1 MDASLS
7 SSLSSTAPKP
17 AWRRWLVALS
27 PLVVLGVGAASIAAM
42 VATRPEPEKRDEA
55 PRPPAV
61 QVAQATPE
69 TLRLSVSAQGSV
81 HPKTEV
87 DIAAEGSGRLVWVSP
102 ALAAGGAFSAG
113 QPLARIDA
121 RDAELA
127 VVRARAQVA
136 QARERIARE
145 EAESQLAQQ
154 DWAELGAGKPASS
167 LTLREPQLAEARA
180 ALAAAQAQVNQAE
193 VDLARTVIRAPFSGR
208 VREKR
213 ADVGQFVSPGAP
225 VARAFATDVM
235 EARIPLSDA
244 DLAALGLK
252 PGFNGE
258 GPQVSLAAVVAGAPR
273 RWTGRL
279 VRIEP
284 VVDAQTRSVLGI
296 VTVANPFGAS
306 QDAPL
311 APGLFVTATIE
322 GARTEAL
329 VRVPRAALR
338 KEDEVLVVRA
348 DDTLDLRK
356 VTRARSGPD
365 GAWLRAGVAPGERV
379 VISALGAPSEG
390 LKVRV
395 TNAPA
400 VRAAPKAAPPA
411 AQPAA
416 AKQEG

>member
-1 MDASLS
+1 
-7 SSLSSTAPKP
+7 
-17 AWRRWLVALS
+17 
-27 PLVVLGVGAASIAAM
+27 
-42 VATRPEPEKRDEA
+42 
-55 PRPPAV
+55 
-61 QVAQATPE
+61 
-69 TLRLSVSAQGSV
+69 
-81 HPKTEV
+81 
-87 DIAAEGSGRLVWVSP
+87 
-102 ALAAGGAFSAG
+102 
-113 QPLARIDA
+113 
-121 RDAELA
+121 
-127 VVRARAQVA
+127 
-136 QARERIARE
+136 
-145 EAESQLAQQ
+145 
-154 DWAELGAGKPASS
+154 
-167 LTLREPQLAEARA
+167 
-180 ALAAAQAQVNQAE
+180 
-193 VDLARTVIRAPFSGR
+193 
-208 VREKR
+208 
-213 ADVGQFVSPGAP
+213 
-225 VARAFATDVM
+225 
-235 EARIPLSDA
+235 
-244 DLAALGLK
+244 
-252 PGFNGE
+252 
-258 GPQVSLAAVVAGAPR
+258 
-273 RWTGRL
+273 
-279 VRIEP
+279 
-284 VVDAQTRSVLGI
+284 VVDAQTRSVLGV

-400 VRAAPKAAPPA
+400 VRAAPKATPPA

>member
-1 MDASLS
+1 MDTPSPRFPAA
-7 SSLSSTAPKP
+7 TPKP
-17 AWRRWLVALS
+17 AWRRILVALS
-27 PLVVLGVGAASIAAM
+27 PLVVIGLGAAGIASM
-42 VATRPEPEKRDEA
+42 IATRPEPEKRDEA

-61 QVAQATPE
+61 QIAQATQE
-69 TLRLSVSAQGSV
+69 KLRLSVAAQGSV
-81 HPKTEV
+81 HPETEV

-102 ALAAGGAFSAG
+102 ALVAGGAFSAG

-127 VVRARAQVA
+127 VVRARAEVA

-145 EAESQLAQQ
+145 EAEGQLAQQ
-154 DWAELGAGKPASS
+154 DWEELGAGKPASA
-167 LTLREPQLAEARA
+167 LTLRQPQLAEARA
-180 ALAAAQAQVNQAE
+180 ALAAAQAQVRQAE
-193 VDLARTVIRAPFSGR
+193 VGLARTVIRAPFSGR

-213 ADVGQFVSPGAP
+213 ADIGQYVGPGSAI
-225 VARAFATDVM
+225 ARAFATDVM
-235 EARIPLSDA
+235 EARIPLSDS

-252 PGFNGE
+252 PGFAGA
-258 GPQVSLAAVVAGAPR
+258 GPQVALSAVVAGAPR

-284 VVDAQTRSVLGI
+284 VVDAQTRSVQGV
-296 VTVANPFGAS
+296 VTVSNPFGAG
-306 QDAPL
+306 QEAPL
-311 APGLFVTATIE
+311 APGLFVNAAIE
-322 GARTEAL
+322 GARIETL

-348 DDTLDLRK
+348 DDTLDLRR
-356 VTRARSGPD
+356 VARARSGPE

-400 VRAAPKAAPPA
+400 VRPAPAKAVAP
-411 AQPAA
+411 
-416 AKQEG
+416 KQEG